1 MIPRI
6 VALAAIGLPILLLP
20 SPGVGFELLRVRNDP
35 CSRDQNLFWA
45 AAAANVS
52 TVNLPS
58 SLRALADEARLR
70 WNASVGRFNF
80 YASTVG
86 IGQSVC
92 RRDGTTSMVVS
103 SSSCDGSSLGDA
115 LAVTRSVWNTDG
127 TLVDADIVF
136 NAQSRVASSGDAVFI
151 EVAMHEL
158 GHVLGLDHS
167 DACGQS
173 GSGTLM
179 RSVLIFG
186 APRLEAPQADDVS
199 GAEAIYPSAGGA
211 PVENTGS
218 CAVTRSSEVSRT
230 LLPWSLVGLLAA
242 LRFVRTKRTLR
253 LTRERNCSSKET

>member
-1 MIPRI
+1 MRRA
-6 VALAAIGLPILLLP
+6 VSLAAIALPLLLLS
-20 SPGVGFELLRVRNDP
+20 SPGAAYELLRVRNNP
-35 CSRDQNLFWA
+35 CSGDQNLFWA
-45 AAAANVS
+45 EAAANVS

-58 SLRALADEARLR
+58 PVRGLADEARLR

-80 YASTVG
+80 YASTIG

-115 LAVTRSVWNTDG
+115 LAVTRSVWNSDG
-127 TLVDADIVF
+127 TLVDADVVF
-136 NAQSRVASSGDAVFI
+136 NAQSRVMSSDAVFL

-179 RSVLIFG
+179 RSVLVFG
-186 APRLEAPQADDVS
+186 APRLEAPQADDVA
-199 GAEAIYPSAGGA
+199 GAESIYPSGGGEPA
-211 PVENTGS
+211 ENTGS
-218 CAVTRSSEVSRT
+218 CAVTEASAVSWT
-230 LLPWSLVGLLAA
+230 ALPWSLVGIVLAI
-242 LRFVRTKRTLR
+242 RFFRSQR
-253 LTRERNCSSKET
+253 SP

>member
-1 MIPRI
+1 MRRA
-6 VALAAIGLPILLLP
+6 VVLAAIGSTLLLLP
-20 SPGVGFELLRVRNDP
+20 SSGAGYELLRVRNNP
-35 CSRDQNLFWA
+35 CSGDQNLFWA
-45 AAAANVS
+45 EAAANVS

-103 SSSCDGSSLGDA
+103 SASCDGSSLGDA

-127 TLVDADIVF
+127 TLVDADVVF
-136 NAQSRVASSGDAVFI
+136 NAQSRVMSSDAVFL

-179 RSVLIFG
+179 RSVLVFS
-186 APRLEAPQADDVS
+186 APRLEAPQADDVA

-211 PVENTGS
+211 PAENTGS

-230 LLPWSLVGLLAA
+230 LLPWSFIALLVAFRVLCTG
-242 LRFVRTKRTLR
+242 RILR
-253 LTRERNCSSKET
+253 LTGERNCSSKEI